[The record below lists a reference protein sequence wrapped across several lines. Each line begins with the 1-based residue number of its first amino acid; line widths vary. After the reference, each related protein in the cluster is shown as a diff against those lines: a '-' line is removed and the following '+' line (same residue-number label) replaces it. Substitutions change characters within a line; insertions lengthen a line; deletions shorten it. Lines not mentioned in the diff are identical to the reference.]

1 MKSLTDFINERL
13 NESQEEQKSFTFD
26 FEGIENKDELLKS
39 LAEYPELTIDGS
51 KVTVN
56 VVKGADLEAPL
67 DMLQQTIDGLRKS
80 MKSNNDEQYAQK
92 TKALATTLSNLFDY
106 QDEIENP
113 EEEEEDKKEDD
124 KKEEEEDKKEDNK

>member
-1 MKSLTDFINERL
+1 M
-13 NESQEEQKSFTFD
+13 
-26 FEGIENKDELLKS
+26 KS

-92 TKALATTLSNLFDY
+92 TKALATTLSDLFDY

-124 KKEEEEDKKEDNK
+124 K